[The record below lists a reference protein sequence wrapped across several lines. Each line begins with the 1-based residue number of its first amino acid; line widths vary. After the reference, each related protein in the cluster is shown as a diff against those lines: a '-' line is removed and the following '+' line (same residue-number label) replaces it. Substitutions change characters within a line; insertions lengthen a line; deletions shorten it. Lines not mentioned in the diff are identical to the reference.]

1 MATVDYRLI
10 QAQSPLQ
17 VLFIEPVREGFY
29 SIYHGAKDFYAIYQ
43 RCVANRCVPKSAEFA
58 WGAIH
63 ILTGISLL
71 VPLINAVVFQIF
83 VSISGSYQEGLR
95 DAAKNGDV
103 ETAKFY
109 LSLGVTPNN
118 VYDTKA
124 LIFQSKEE
132 EILQA
137 LIDAG
142 ADLSRTYSGKTFLEY
157 LIDQGM
163 EDLAEKHFTQLSS
176 KTMYANAIEKSN
188 WPVAAFLVR
197 MGEASL
203 SGREKIKTACKT
215 ENPLEPLVIN
225 GDAIELRALSKEHG
239 LAAIKE
245 WAQELQK
252 RFPEM
257 KMDWIWTAIL
267 SVYCGSR
274 ENVND
279 ETIYKLFNYGVFR
292 GGENPLGF
300 NKSGFIYWAGIHER
314 EQLVDRLTRERLL
327 KLDSSDFKELLEHPR
342 ENHQTFFAYAIR
354 LGYHATPDEV
364 RQNRYQCKS
373 KNPLEGIVATQSRGR
388 LETFAENRS
397 FEEFYQLYLEL
408 KTLFPNMYAGWMWN
422 VIYEIPQSHFDQFIP
437 MQQSLAITSFPPDW
451 HPLSDLL
458 EIYDQINFD
467 DPKKD
472 HFVEEEALLET
483 LDEVDPAFRT
493 PSDIKEGLENIIE
506 ALEEEFQVYK
516 LEPEE
521 VEGYLLQ
528 IQWIIHLL
536 KMGLKKGPLPRDKA
550 NVLID
555 MGKACLMCPGRYNDI
570 FDGAIRRLK
579 NETVPVISFEDQVQR
594 YFADLR
600 SITLVRVAE
609 KIAKSCVHSWENLVY
624 HLHTER
630 ALQET
635 KPHRIFSS
643 QMYDSA
649 APEAFHFVFK
659 SDAEEKFDAEYTP
672 DELMGVLSEFA
683 RVDLKRSQEGNDFNE
698 LMMDAMIDA
707 YSPYFPAIQD
717 LERRMKERV
726 SQRILFEDQVLP
738 LEEVEALFRSIDP
751 EYTIPKAAETM
762 SSTLAKHFADFKRAY
777 LGPQIRPLT
786 EDMMGYALPEVI
798 HPLMMGK
805 VLCDLGHLK
814 QRITFAQGA

>member
-10 QAQSPLQ
+10 HAQSPLQ

-43 RCVANRCVPKSAEFA
+43 RCVANRCFPKSAEFA

-63 ILTGISLL
+63 ILTGTSLL

-83 VSISGSYQEGLR
+83 VSVAGSYREGLR

-163 EDLAEKHFTQLSS
+163 EDLAEKHFNQLSS
-176 KTMYANAIEKSN
+176 KTMYANAIGEEN

-203 SGREKIKTACKT
+203 SGREKIKTAPKT
-215 ENPLEPLVIN
+215 RNPLEPLVIN
-225 GDAIELRALSKEHG
+225 GDAIELTALSKKDG
-239 LAAIKE
+239 LTAIKG
-245 WAQELQK
+245 WVQELRK
-252 RFPEM
+252 KFPQM
-257 KMDWIWTAIL
+257 KVDWIWTAIL
-267 SVYCGSR
+267 SVYCESQ

-279 ETIYKLFNYGVFR
+279 ETIYELFNYGVFR

-300 NKSGFIYWAGIHER
+300 NKSGFIYWAGIHGR
-314 EQLVDRLTRERLL
+314 EELVDRLTRERLL

-342 ENHQTFFAYAIR
+342 ENHQNFFDFAIR

-373 KNPLEGIVATQSRGR
+373 KNPLEGIVATQNRAG
-388 LETFAENRS
+388 LENFVKKHS
-397 FEEFYQLYLEL
+397 FEKFYQVYLKL
-408 KTLFPNMYAGWMWN
+408 KTLFPNMHTGWMWN
-422 VIYEIPQSHFDQFIP
+422 VIYEIPQSHFDQFTP
-437 MQQSLAITSFPPDW
+437 MQQSVAITSFPPGRY
-451 HPLSDLL
+451 PLSDLL
-458 EIYDQINFD
+458 EIYNQINFD

-472 HFVEEEALLET
+472 HFIEQGALLET
-483 LDEVDPAFRT
+483 LDAVKPALRT
-493 PSDIKEGLENIIE
+493 PSDIEEGLRNIIE
-506 ALEEEFQVYK
+506 ALEEGFQVYQ
-516 LEPEE
+516 LEPKE
-521 VEGYLLQ
+521 VEGYRLQ
-528 IQWIIHLL
+528 VQWIIHLL
-536 KMGLKKGPLPRDKA
+536 KMDLKKGPLPRDKA

-570 FDGAIRRLK
+570 FDAAIRRLK
-579 NETVPVISFEDQVQR
+579 NERVPVISFEDQVQR

-600 SITLVRVAE
+600 SIILVRVAE

-624 HLHTER
+624 HLHAER
-630 ALQET
+630 ALQEP
-635 KPHRIFSS
+635 KPHGLSSS
-643 QMYDSA
+643 QMHDSTV
-649 APEAFHFVFK
+649 PEAYHFIFK
-659 SDAEEKFDAEYTP
+659 SDAKEKFDAEYTP

-683 RVDLKRSQEGNDFNE
+683 RVDQRRSQEGNDFNE

-738 LEEVEALFRSIDP
+738 LEEVEALFKPIDP
-751 EYTIPKAAETM
+751 EYTIPKAAEP
-762 SSTLAKHFADFKRAY
+762 STLAKHFADFKRAY

-798 HPLMMGK
+798 HPLVMGK